1 MWEKR
6 SKIPKIMADKVKN
19 NELHRIVMTCI
30 IYNNEGRYLIT
41 KRSPNK
47 KVYPNK
53 WTVPGG
59 GLEVSDYID
68 IPKTTSDA
76 WYFVVEKALRRE
88 VKEEVNLEIEKP
100 QYLLDLI
107 FIRPDNIPVLTLSYY
122 AKYKSGDV
130 ILEDGDAT
138 EFKWI
143 TVDEGK
149 DINLI
154 HGILEEIEMTNK
166 ILKSR

>member
-1 MWEKR
+1 
-6 SKIPKIMADKVKN
+6 MADEVKD

-30 IYNNEGRYLIT
+30 IYNDEGRYLVT
-41 KRSPNK
+41 KRGPNK

-76 WYFVVEKALRRE
+76 WYNIVEKALKRE
-88 VKEEVNLEIEKP
+88 VKEEVNLEIERP

-107 FIRPDNIPVLTLSYY
+107 FIRPDNVPVLTLSYY

-130 ILEDGDAT
+130 VLEEDDT
-138 EFKWI
+138 EYKWI
-143 TVDEGK
+143 TVEEGK
-149 DINLI
+149 SIDLI
-154 HGILEEIEMTNK
+154 PGILGEIEETDK
-166 ILKSR
+166 ILKSK